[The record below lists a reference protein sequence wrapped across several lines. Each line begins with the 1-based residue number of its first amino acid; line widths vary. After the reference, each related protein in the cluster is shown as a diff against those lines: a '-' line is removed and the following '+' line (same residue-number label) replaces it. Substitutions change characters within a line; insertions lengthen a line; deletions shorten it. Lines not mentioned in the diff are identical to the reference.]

1 MSKTAPYSWI
11 VRFDVAP
18 EWVAD
23 GFVFS
28 DQRALEMLGADLSS
42 ACMSTELA
50 AAVLAAPSPLRI
62 AREQGYGKN
71 HPQADVAVAEIVAG
85 TPKAKPGETVLESAL
100 VNAIKLLDSVA
111 FVQHEN
117 DNTGVVL
124 SELRDA
130 LALVQGKDPIS
141 NIRWVPTPA

>member
-1 MSKTAPYSWI
+1 MSKTLPYSWI

-23 GFVFS
+23 GFVIS
-28 DQRALEMLGADLSS
+28 DQRALEMLGTDLSS

-50 AAVLAAPSPLRI
+50 AAVVAAPCPMRI

-71 HPQADVAVAEIVAG
+71 HPQVGAAVAKIAAG
-85 TPKAKPGETVLESAL
+85 TPKAKPGQTVLESAL

-111 FVQHEN
+111 FVRHEN
-117 DNTGVVL
+117 DNTGAVL
-124 SELRDA
+124 TELRDA
-130 LALVQGKDPIS
+130 LSLVQGKDPIS
-141 NIRWVPTPA
+141 AIRWVSTPA

>member
-1 MSKTAPYSWI
+1 MSKTAPFTWI

-23 GFVFS
+23 GFVLS
-28 DQRALEMLGADLSS
+28 DQRALMMLGTDLSS

-50 AAVLAAPSPLRI
+50 AAVIAGPSPLRI
-62 AREQGYGKN
+62 AREQGYGPH
-71 HPQADVAVAEIVAG
+71 HPQAGAAVAEINAG
-85 TPKAKPGETVLESAL
+85 APHAIPGDSVVETAL

-111 FVQHEN
+111 FVKHEN
-117 DNTGVVL
+117 DNTGGVL

-130 LALVQGKDPIS
+130 LALVRGDDPIS
-141 NIRWVPTPA
+141 DIRWVPAPA

>member
-50 AAVLAAPSPLRI
+50 AAVLAAPVRCVLL
-62 AREQGYGKN
+62 AN
-71 HPQADVAVAEIVAG
+71 
-85 TPKAKPGETVLESAL
+85 KATVRTIPRL
-100 VNAIKLLDSVA
+100 
-111 FVQHEN
+111 
-117 DNTGVVL
+117 T
-124 SELRDA
+124 
-130 LALVQGKDPIS
+130 
-141 NIRWVPTPA
+141 